1 MSLRVIGTC
10 VVMMLVLTRAPIGVG
25 GVSKQQADSFAQK
38 IALIEQ
44 HGDLPAR
51 PRPARRT
58 PVSEIEVN
66 SWFAY
71 NSAPVLPSGVT
82 QPKITIVDNRRVIG
96 AATVDLDAV
105 SKSRSSGRL
114 FDVWNLLGGQ
124 VPVTVSGTLRAEGGR
139 ARFDMQDA
147 VVAGI
152 PVPRRVV
159 QELVDYYSR
168 TPDHPKGVRLDDDFE
183 LPAGIRQ
190 IDLSPGAAVVVQ

>member
-1 MSLRVIGTC
+1 M
-10 VVMMLVLTRAPIGVG
+10 
-25 GVSKQQADSFAQK
+25 
-38 IALIEQ
+38 
-44 HGDLPAR
+44 
-51 PRPARRT
+51 
-58 PVSEIEVN
+58 
-66 SWFAY
+66 
-71 NSAPVLPSGVT
+71 
-82 QPKITIVDNRRVIG
+82 
-96 AATVDLDAV
+96 
-105 SKSRSSGRL
+105 
-114 FDVWNLLGGQ
+114 
-124 VPVTVSGTLRAEGGR
+124 TVSGTLRAEGGR

>member
-1 MSLRVIGTC
+1 MTLRVIGAS
-10 VVMMLVLTRAPIGVG
+10 VVMMLVLARAPIGG
-25 GVSKQQADSFAQK
+25 AGVSKQQADSFAQK

-51 PRPARRT
+51 SRAARRT
-58 PVSEIEVN
+58 PVSESEVN

-71 NSAPVLPSGVT
+71 RAAPVLPEGVT
-82 QPKITIVDNRRVIG
+82 QPKITIVDDRRVIG
-96 AATVDLDAV
+96 NATVDLDAV
-105 SKSRSSGRL
+105 SKSRASGRL
-114 FDVWNLLGGQ
+114 FDVWNLIGGQ
-124 VPVTVSGTLRAEGGR
+124 VPVTVSGTLHAEDGR

-147 VVAGI
+147 EIAGI

-168 TPDHPKGVRLDDDFE
+168 TPDHPKGVRLDSYFE